1 MCVLFSYA
9 KAYCFCNEIGSD
21 IEMNEDYTKLE
32 ILYKH
37 NYFSVN
43 IITIYI
49 QFMYILQRM

>member
-32 ILYKH
+32 ILNKH
-37 NYFSVN
+37 NYFSVKHYN
-43 IITIYI
+43 YLHTIYV
-49 QFMYILQRM
+49 YT

>member
-32 ILYKH
+32 ILNKH